1 MADAVVIGAGQ
12 NGLVAANV
20 LADAGWDVLVL
31 EEQDAP
37 GGAVKSGELT
47 GQPGFVH
54 DLFSAFYP
62 LTVVSPAMRA
72 MRLEEHGLVWRRSP
86 LAFAHPA
93 IDGTCPYVS
102 LDLEETVERLN
113 HYENGDGEAWR
124 RLYGIWERVGDPIME
139 AGFGAPFP
147 PLRGAAKM
155 AWALNR
161 DTVRF
166 LRMITLSVR
175 RFGEEWFVSE
185 QARRMITGNALHADL
200 TPETAVSAGFGWMLS
215 VLGQHVGFPTP
226 EGGAGQIIAAL
237 LKRLD
242 ARGGVVRCGQRVE
255 AVIVR
260 GGRAVGVRTADGTE
274 IDAPRAVIA
283 DVVAPKLFLDLVGE
297 EHLPNRTVA
306 DLRRFEYDASTFKV
320 DWALDGPIPWAAP
333 DARRSGV
340 IHTGEDMDHFT
351 VHASELARK
360 LMPSHPLMV
369 VGQYA
374 PVDSTRAPEGCD
386 VAWAYTHHPRTPKG
400 DAGGQDIT
408 GRFDERETE
417 LFARRL
423 EDEIEARAPGFRDL
437 IRARHVFTPHDLER
451 ANSNLVNGAIN
462 GGTAQAHQQLVF
474 RPTSGVG
481 RPETPIRN
489 LYLGSS
495 SAHPGGAVHG
505 ACGANA
511 ARAALRWRGLLP
523 GVSTLPPR

>member
-1 MADAVVIGAGQ
+1 MPDAVVIGAGP
-12 NGLVAANV
+12 NGLVAANL

-62 LTVVSPAMRA
+62 LTVLSPAMRA

-93 IDGTCPYVS
+93 LDGSCPYVS
-102 LDLEETVERLN
+102 LDLEETVARLN
-113 HYENGDGEAWR
+113 EYYDGDGEAWR
-124 RLYGIWERVGDPIME
+124 RIYGIWERVGDAIME

-147 PLRGAAKM
+147 PVRGAAKM

-161 DTVRF
+161 DIVRF
-166 LRMITLSVR
+166 VRMVTLSVR
-175 RFGEEWFVSE
+175 RFGEEWYMSE
-185 QARRMITGNALHADL
+185 EARRMMAGNALHADL
-200 TPETAVSAGFGWMLS
+200 TPESAGSAGFGWMLT

-237 LKRLD
+237 LRRLEQ
-242 ARGGVVRCGQRVE
+242 RGGVVRCGQRVE
-255 AVIVR
+255 RVVIR
-260 GGRAVGVRTADGTE
+260 RGRAVAVRTSDGTE

-283 DVVAPKLFLDLVGE
+283 DVVAPQLFLELVGE
-297 EHLPNRTVA
+297 EHLPHRTLA
-306 DLRRFEYDASTFKV
+306 DLRRFEFDAATFKV
-320 DWALDGPIPWAAP
+320 DWALDGPIPWTAP

-340 IHTGEDMDHFT
+340 IHTGEDLDHMT

-360 LMPSHPLMV
+360 LMPSKPLLVM
-369 VGQYA
+369 GQYA
-374 PVDSTRAPEGCD
+374 PVDPTRAPAGCET
-386 VAWAYTHHPRTPKG
+386 AWAYTQHPRTPKG
-400 DAGGQDIT
+400 DAGDGSVT
-408 GRFDERETE
+408 GRLDERETE
-417 LFARRL
+417 AFARRI
-423 EDEIEARAPGFRDL
+423 EDEIEGLAPGFRDL
-437 IRARHVFTPHDLER
+437 IRARHVFTPKALQR
-451 ANSNLVNGAIN
+451 ANANLVDGARN
-462 GGTAQAHQQLVF
+462 GGTAQIHQQLVF
-474 RPTSGVG
+474 RPTSGLG

-489 LYLGSS
+489 LYLGSA

-511 ARAALRWRGLLP
+511 ARAALGLRALLP
-523 GVSTLPPR
+523 GVPTLPPR

>member
-1 MADAVVIGAGQ
+1 MPDAVVIGAGP

-62 LTVVSPAMRA
+62 LTVASPAMRA

-93 IDGTCPYVS
+93 VDGTCPYVS
-102 LDLEETVERLN
+102 LDLDETAARLDE
-113 HYENGDGEAWR
+113 YASGDGEAWR
-124 RLYGIWERVGDPIME
+124 RVYGLWRRAGDAIME

-147 PLRGAAKM
+147 PVRGAAKM

-161 DTVRF
+161 DLVRF
-166 LRMITLSVR
+166 ARMVTLPVR
-175 RFGEEWFVSE
+175 RFGEEWFASE
-185 QARRMITGNALHADL
+185 QARRMIAGNAAHADL
-200 TPETAVSAGFGWMLS
+200 VPEAAGSAGFGWMLS

-226 EGGAGQIIAAL
+226 EGGAGQIPAAL
-237 LKRLD
+237 VRRLE
-242 ARGGVVRCGQRVE
+242 ARGGTLRCGQRVE
-255 AVIVR
+255 RVLIR
-260 GGRAVGVRTADGTE
+260 RGRAVGVATADGTE
-274 IDAPRAVIA
+274 VDARRAVVA
-283 DVVAPKLFLDLVGE
+283 DVVAPALFLDLVGE
-297 EHLPNRTVA
+297 EHLPRRTVA
-306 DLRRFEYDASTFKV
+306 DLRRFEFDASTFKV
-320 DWALDGPIPWAAP
+320 DWALDGPIPWTAS
-333 DARRSGV
+333 DARRAGT
-340 IHTGEDMDHFT
+340 IHTGEDLDHFT
-351 VHASELARK
+351 LHAGELARK
-360 LMPSHPLMV
+360 LMPSRPVLV

-374 PVDSTRAPEGCD
+374 PVDPTRAPAGCD

-400 DAGGQDIT
+400 DAGGDGIS
-408 GRFDERETE
+408 GRFDGREAE
-417 LFARRL
+417 LFARRI

-451 ANSNLVNGAIN
+451 ANANLVNGAIN
-462 GGTAQAHQQLVF
+462 GGTAQIHQQLVF
-474 RPTSGVG
+474 RPTAGLG
-481 RPETPIRN
+481 RPETPVRG
-489 LYLGSS
+489 LYLGSA

-511 ARAALRWRGLLP
+511 ARAALGLRALLP
-523 GVSTLPPR
+523 GTGTLPPR